1 MSLVLEPF
9 DKYLA
14 GFRHSSSYPGPVLL
28 GQLLFL
34 FLLIVE
40 WHAGLKVVSYP
51 PGDSNSTRLSVALL
65 LLVRFDIIDC
75 LVHL

>member
-1 MSLVLEPF
+1 MPLIIEPLDKSSASFHYSPSDPSSVLF
-9 DKYLA
+9 
-14 GFRHSSSYPGPVLL
+14 
-28 GQLLFL
+28 GQLLLL

-40 WHAGLKVVSYP
+40 WHVGLKVVSHP
-51 PGDSNSTRLSVALL
+51 PEDSGSARLSVALL